1 MADAPMIRHQVQ
13 EYLDKLAG
21 KLPAPGGGSA
31 AALAAALGAA
41 SAQMVASFTV
51 GNKKYAEVE
60 EEVQGHLDA
69 IDAIRREMARLV
81 DEDVTAYG
89 GVGDAYGMPRGTDEE
104 KAARAAAI
112 QEALKSAAAVPMQL
126 AEQCAALVKHL
137 PALLEKGNTNLVS
150 DVGVAAKLTEAA
162 CECAWLNVEVNLAWL
177 KDEAFVSATRAETE
191 ELLAEVRRTCI
202 EVWEGAAKAIR
213 RK

>member
-1 MADAPMIRHQVQ
+1 MADTAMIRHEVR

-41 SAQMVASFTV
+41 SGQMVASFTV

-60 EEVQGHLDA
+60 EEIQGHLDA
-69 IDAIRREMARLV
+69 IEAIRGEMARLV

-112 QEALKSAAAVPMQL
+112 QEALKAAAAVPMQL
-126 AEQCAALVKHL
+126 AEQCAALVEHL

-162 CECAWLNVEVNLAWL
+162 CECAWLNVEVNLAFM
-177 KDEAFVSATRAETE
+177 KDEQFIESARAETE
-191 ELLAEVRRTCI
+191 AHVDKVREVSHN
-202 EVWEGAAKAIR
+202 VWEGTVSAVTG
-213 RK
+213 

>member
-1 MADAPMIRHQVQ
+1 MADTAMIRHEVQ

-41 SAQMVASFTV
+41 SGQMVASFTV

-69 IDAIRREMARLV
+69 IDAIRSEMARLV

-89 GVGDAYGMPRGTDEE
+89 GVGEAYGMPKGTDEE

-112 QEALKSAAAVPMQL
+112 QEALKAAAAVPMQL
-126 AEQCAALVKHL
+126 AEQCAALVEHL

-162 CECAWLNVEVNLAWL
+162 CECAWLNVEVNLAFM
-177 KDEAFVSATRAETE
+177 KDEQFIESARAETE
-191 ELLAEVRRTCI
+191 AHLDKVREACHD
-202 EVWEGAAKAIR
+202 VWEGTVSAVTG
-213 RK
+213 